1 MFRLVRFAGF
11 WKVSLHMLKKA
22 SDSARSLGH
31 PTVHILKNY
40 IFLWSMMRHV

>member
-11 WKVSLHMLKKA
+11 WKVSLHILKKA

-31 PTVHILKNY
+31 PTVHILTSNFTIKEPN
-40 IFLWSMMRHV
+40 